1 MKVQLSYGAFTQTM
15 SIYIDDQPLSHV
27 SRLTKYQSQPFET
40 WCEEIT
46 PHRPNTI
53 FHQRLLP
60 NTTSIYC
67 GYVHFIPFLKLNSM
81 CPSCWMITLSTS
93 ATNDPGSKPAHSFIL
108 SISFLRR
115 RRWGLPAFQSDSG
128 YPVLLSAAPAAVR
141 VRFHEAWRPV
151 YGSGIGV
158 RRVVPVYDTD
168 AAAVSLHRIDGCG
181 AAERI
186 NIPKNSATA
195 DAELRH
201 KIGDRFLPLV

>member
-60 NTTSIYC
+60 NTASIYC

-128 YPVLLSAAPAAVR
+128 YPGLSGTHVLRACSVRDYNECSRGMDRGLLSCI
-141 VRFHEAWRPV
+141 H
-151 YGSGIGV
+151 SG
-158 RRVVPVYDTD
+158 R
-168 AAAVSLHRIDGCG
+168 L
-181 AAERI
+181 
-186 NIPKNSATA
+186 
-195 DAELRH
+195 
-201 KIGDRFLPLV
+201 

>member
-60 NTTSIYC
+60 NTASIYC

-128 YPVLLSAAPAAVR
+128 YPVLLSVAPAAVR
-141 VRFHEAWRPV
+141 VRFHEAWKPV

-158 RRVVPVYDTD
+158 RSSTR
-168 AAAVSLHRIDGCG
+168 
-181 AAERI
+181 
-186 NIPKNSATA
+186 
-195 DAELRH
+195 LRH
-201 KIGDRFLPLV
+201 GRRRRFPVPYRWVRSS

>member
-60 NTTSIYC
+60 NTASIYC

-81 CPSCWMITLSTS
+81 RPSCWIITLSTS
-93 ATNDPGSKPAHSFIL
+93 ATNVPGSKPKHSRCSSSMWRNISMRCRRSVLFLFCSAMARIFSL
-108 SISFLRR
+108 SL
-115 RRWGLPAFQSDSG
+115 AC
-128 YPVLLSAAPAAVR
+128 SA
-141 VRFHEAWRPV
+141 
-151 YGSGIGV
+151 S
-158 RRVVPVYDTD
+158 
-168 AAAVSLHRIDGCG
+168 
-181 AAERI
+181 
-186 NIPKNSATA
+186 SAS
-195 DAELRH
+195 
-201 KIGDRFLPLV
+201 